1 MKKYTYESFSETIDF
16 AESLGWVDD
25 VDEWN
30 NTIAE
35 DLEAEAI
42 LYIEMQGYE
51 VIYDD

>member
-1 MKKYTYESFSETIDF
+1 MKKYTYES
-16 AESLGWVDD
+16 
-25 VDEWN
+25 
-30 NTIAE
+30 IAE